1 MSLIVQKF
9 GGSSVRDYAHL
20 LRMARI
26 VKSRVDEGDDVV
38 VVLSAQGDTTDGL
51 LQKAKEISER
61 PSPRELDMLL
71 SAGEQMSAA
80 LGAMTLRSIGV
91 EAVSLCAWQIPI
103 ETDGTHGNA
112 EIELIDTARIRK
124 ELAEGYV
131 VVAAGFQG
139 VDERG
144 DITTLGR
151 GGSDTSAVALA
162 AALKAAEL
170 VIYTDV
176 DGIFSSDPRICQN
189 AVRREV
195 ISYDDMLLL
204 AQKGAQVL
212 HDRSVAL
219 AQAGGVPITVVMW
232 KTPAVSPRGGM
243 LRPNGRAMK
252 NCLRVAVP
260 VALARLTT
268 SAGHV
273 VFAGLV
279 ATLGTVSLAAHS
291 IALTAEQAFYIPVLG
306 INTAAATLTGNALGE
321 KNARKLDMVGRSTI
335 VVTLIMMSITGGLLF
350 LSAEGFGDYTS
361 DFAWGQDGVLY
372 AMSGSDTMQLMAY
385 DPAMAEMGQ
394 EPLRA
399 VEEREGGYGNVGE
412 AGGIVYFNDEYG
424 NVYAVDTAT
433 GTRELF
439 EIADGFLLSPDGSR
453 MLQIVYEDGENG
465 SLATMYLC
473 DLASGTR
480 MQIAAQAALSDYAWS
495 EDSRVLFYLVSN
507 RDAEDAEDYPVRLMR
522 YSTVDGR
529 TTDLGALASNSI
541 FPGRTQDS
549 ILLMYYQDRDGLFYP
564 ITYQLSLTDLTDH
577 AQDELVPTLE

>member
-124 ELAEGYV
+124 ELAEGHV

-144 DITTLGR
+144 DVTTLGR

-170 VIYTDV
+170 IIYTDV
-176 DGIFSSDPRICQN
+176 DGIFSSDPRICKN

-212 HDRSVAL
+212 
-219 AQAGGVPITVVMW
+219 AQAGGVPITV
-232 KTPAVSPRGGM
+232 
-243 LRPNGRAMK
+243 
-252 NCLRVAVP
+252 
-260 VALARLTT
+260 
-268 SAGHV
+268 
-273 VFAGLV
+273 
-279 ATLGTVSLAAHS
+279 
-291 IALTAEQAFYIPVLG
+291 
-306 INTAAATLTGNALGE
+306 
-321 KNARKLDMVGRSTI
+321 RSC
-335 VVTLIMMSITGGLLF
+335 
-350 LSAEGFGDYTS
+350 
-361 DFAWGQDGVLY
+361 
-372 AMSGSDTMQLMAY
+372 
-385 DPAMAEMGQ
+385 
-394 EPLRA
+394 
-399 VEEREGGYGNVGE
+399 REGG
-412 AGGIVYFNDEYG
+412 
-424 NVYAVDTAT
+424 
-433 GTRELF
+433 
-439 EIADGFLLSPDGSR
+439 
-453 MLQIVYEDGENG
+453 NG
-465 SLATMYLC
+465 SVVCETDEDASVIGVTQKKSGRSRLAAITAVGGALPSIEKEKIAVTALERAKITVFAVAAGERFMSFYVLR
-473 DLASGTR
+473 DDAERALQLVHDAL
-480 MQIAAQAALSDYAWS
+480 IAAK
-495 EDSRVLFYLVSN
+495 E
-507 RDAEDAEDYPVRLMR
+507 
-522 YSTVDGR
+522 
-529 TTDLGALASNSI
+529 
-541 FPGRTQDS
+541 
-549 ILLMYYQDRDGLFYP
+549 
-564 ITYQLSLTDLTDH
+564 
-577 AQDELVPTLE
+577 

>member
-124 ELAEGYV
+124 ELAEGRV

-139 VDERG
+139 VDENG
-144 DITTLGR
+144 DIT
-151 GGSDTSAVALA
+151 TSAVALA
-162 AALKAAEL
+162 AALKADGL

-176 DGIFSSDPRICQN
+176 DGIFSSDPRICKN

-219 AQAGGVPITVVMW
+219 AQAGGVPITV
-232 KTPAVSPRGGM
+232 
-243 LRPNGRAMK
+243 
-252 NCLRVAVP
+252 
-260 VALARLTT
+260 
-268 SAGHV
+268 
-273 VFAGLV
+273 
-279 ATLGTVSLAAHS
+279 
-291 IALTAEQAFYIPVLG
+291 
-306 INTAAATLTGNALGE
+306 
-321 KNARKLDMVGRSTI
+321 RSC
-335 VVTLIMMSITGGLLF
+335 
-350 LSAEGFGDYTS
+350 
-361 DFAWGQDGVLY
+361 
-372 AMSGSDTMQLMAY
+372 
-385 DPAMAEMGQ
+385 
-394 EPLRA
+394 
-399 VEEREGGYGNVGE
+399 REGG
-412 AGGIVYFNDEYG
+412 
-424 NVYAVDTAT
+424 
-433 GTRELF
+433 
-439 EIADGFLLSPDGSR
+439 
-453 MLQIVYEDGENG
+453 NG
-465 SLATMYLC
+465 SVVCETDEDISIVGVTQKKSDRSRLAAITAVGGALPSIEKEKVAVTALERAEITVFSVAAGERFMSFYVLR
-473 DLASGTR
+473 DDAERALQLVHDAL
-480 MQIAAQAALSDYAWS
+480 IAAK
-495 EDSRVLFYLVSN
+495 E
-507 RDAEDAEDYPVRLMR
+507 
-522 YSTVDGR
+522 
-529 TTDLGALASNSI
+529 
-541 FPGRTQDS
+541 
-549 ILLMYYQDRDGLFYP
+549 
-564 ITYQLSLTDLTDH
+564 
-577 AQDELVPTLE
+577 